1 MSQHSRSASEAS
13 GRSGSRYRTRR
24 HRGGRRRGNA
34 SQTGGGSGLPGYDD
48 FDDVIRAR
56 VEAEG
61 EEDSAPPRPVP
72 NPSGKPGLP
81 GIDDF
86 DAVIAER
93 ARREDGGDGGRGG
106 VPAIPPNDP
115 KLRTGEW
122 AKVKGGG
129 SGLPGYDEFDDVI
142 NDRIEREGAND
153 SIIKLM
159 LELNIDVVVEIKAK
173 VHGDLTISLLR

>member
-1 MSQHSRSASEAS
+1 MADSQSRSSSADANS
-13 GRSGSRYRTRR
+13 RSGSRARSRR
-24 HRGGRRRGNA
+24 HRGGRRRANNN
-34 SQTGGGSGLPGYDD
+34 GGTGLPGVDE

-56 VEAEG
+56 VAAEG
-61 EEDSAPPRPVP
+61 EEDSAPP
-72 NPSGKPGLP
+72 KPIRTKNGGSGLP

-86 DAVIAER
+86 DAVIAAR
-93 ARREDGGDGGRGG
+93 AAAEDGGDGGRGG

-122 AKVKGGG
+122 ALVKNQGM
-129 SGLPGYDEFDDVI
+129 GLPGYDEFDDVI
-142 NDRIEREGAND
+142 NERIEREGAND

-173 VHGDLTISLLR
+173 VHGDLTISLL